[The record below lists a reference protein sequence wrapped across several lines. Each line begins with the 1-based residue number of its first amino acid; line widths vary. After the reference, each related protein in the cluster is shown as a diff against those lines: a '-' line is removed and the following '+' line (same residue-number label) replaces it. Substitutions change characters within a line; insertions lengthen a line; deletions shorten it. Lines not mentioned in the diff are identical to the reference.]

1 MLASIFSL
9 LRLWRYWFLNMSVKI
24 KPFPMSFVFVT
35 GTSKGQLIL
44 SRGKVMDGQMDETR
58 EALVVTQE
66 F

>member
-1 MLASIFSL
+1 
-9 LRLWRYWFLNMSVKI
+9 MSVKI

-44 SRGKVMDGQMDETR
+44 SRGKVMDGQMDERR

-66 F
+66 FQVLIPITNKSHKYIFFG